1 MEDYI
6 AGVHNAWLGE
16 RLGFAAFSSRA
27 EAERDE
33 VLAEKWRLLAK
44 LEQVTGE
51 RMAKVLRAH
60 GEEAEEEPFIDRESE
75 AFQTYLTLSHV
86 EVTGYMRERVLGA
99 LERFEHLLATAPE
112 SDLEE
117 IQFLVDHELALLTFV
132 DKEADGDADSL
143 GGVQELLSF

>member
-60 GEEAEEEPFIDRESE
+60 GEEAEEEDF
-75 AFQTYLTLSHV
+75 
-86 EVTGYMRERVLGA
+86 
-99 LERFEHLLATAPE
+99 
-112 SDLEE
+112 
-117 IQFLVDHELALLTFV
+117 
-132 DKEADGDADSL
+132 
-143 GGVQELLSF
+143 